1 MTELSRAEVVELAL
15 EANFGK
21 HEVMKDVTKFERFA
35 RLVVRALDEKDLDK
49 FDMDGRC

>member
-1 MTELSRAEVVELAL
+1 MTELSRAEVVEIAL

-21 HEVMKDVTKFERFA
+21 HEVMKDITKFERFA
-35 RLVVRALDEKDLDK
+35 RLVVRAAKEKEDE

>member
-21 HEVMKDVTKFERFA
+21 HEVMKDVAKFERLI
-35 RLVVRALDEKDLDK
+35 RLVVRALKEKEDE